1 MAEGGIAKAPRYL
14 VSERAVIKFGG
25 RTIDCLVRNLSAT
38 GAAIEVPNE
47 PGIPVRFEL
56 TILRLGLNL
65 SCRAV
70 WRGFTGL
77 AWPLFRLRLATAQ
90 PCNAA

>member
-14 VSERAVIKFGG
+14 VSEDAVIEFDD
-25 RTIDCLVRNLSAT
+25 RRIDCLVRNLSET
-38 GAAIEVPNE
+38 GAAIEVPNQ

-65 SCRAV
+65 CCRVV
-70 WRGFTGL
+70 WRKDHRIGVAFVQTATG
-77 AWPLFRLRLATAQ
+77 ADSTV
-90 PCNAA
+90 